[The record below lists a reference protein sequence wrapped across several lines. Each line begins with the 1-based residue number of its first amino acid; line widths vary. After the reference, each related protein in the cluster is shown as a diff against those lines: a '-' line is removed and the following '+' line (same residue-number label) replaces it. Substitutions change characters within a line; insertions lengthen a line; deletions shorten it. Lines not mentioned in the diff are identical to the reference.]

1 MKIKVTGKLLT
12 NVVVMPFESH
22 AMFAPS
28 ILVFSFMPVQ
38 WHLVCEEFVSLLY
51 NYSLLITIIINSHC
65 YYIRFVVKYVLV
77 CSNKWVQLTMKVF
90 HCSSLL
96 SRTNS

>member
-12 NVVVMPFESH
+12 NVVVMPYESH

-28 ILVFSFMPVQ
+28 ILVFSFMPVH

-51 NYSLLITIIINSHC
+51 NYSLLITIINSHC

-77 CSNKWVQLTMKVF
+77 YPNKRVQLTKF
-90 HCSSLL
+90 LC
-96 SRTNS
+96 